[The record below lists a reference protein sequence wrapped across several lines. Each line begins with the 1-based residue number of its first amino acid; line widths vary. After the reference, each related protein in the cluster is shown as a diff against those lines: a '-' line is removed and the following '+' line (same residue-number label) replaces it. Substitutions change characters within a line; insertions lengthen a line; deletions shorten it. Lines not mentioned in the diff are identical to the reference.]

1 MYPSNS
7 CTTHN
12 PTASKRPLPPPPARA
27 VHSTAQWRRQQGS
40 ALPRAKNAIQN
51 RTIPVKRGMFSQ
63 ECSTIPSLLGCQL
76 FGATT
81 DQAVA
86 ISNCSRPRLQWETG
100 ERAGGPTREA
110 AKPHCS
116 PKHETAE
123 GEDTDLSPPRGE
135 SDRQVLPLVG
145 GDATNAP
152 LRSVVATS
160 PVEASPKV
168 TSRAEATGAGGFIA
182 ARNDRGQAARQ
193 TKHAVRVVVQCVK
206 KYTQLNMS
214 GRGGGA
220 CGYATTHG
228 APPFFFVYLFIFLF
242 TQSVCIVLL
251 CFGGARDAE
260 KLHSVPTR
268 NTRLGCYLVCVRIR
282 SQGFERRYIT

>member
-1 MYPSNS
+1 MQFNI
-7 CTTHN
+7 
-12 PTASKRPLPPPPARA
+12 
-27 VHSTAQWRRQQGS
+27 V
-40 ALPRAKNAIQN
+40 
-51 RTIPVKRGMFSQ
+51 PVKRGMFSQ

-76 FGATT
+76 LGATT

-86 ISNCSRPRLQWETG
+86 ISNCSRPRLQGETG
-100 ERAGGPTREA
+100 ERAGGPTHET

-116 PKHETAE
+116 PKHETAQ

-160 PVEASPKV
+160 PVEANPKV

-193 TKHAVRVVVQCVK
+193 THA
-206 KYTQLNMS
+206 
-214 GRGGGA
+214 
-220 CGYATTHG
+220 
-228 APPFFFVYLFIFLF
+228 P
-242 TQSVCIVLL
+242 
-251 CFGGARDAE
+251 
-260 KLHSVPTR
+260 
-268 NTRLGCYLVCVRIR
+268 
-282 SQGFERRYIT
+282 